1 MTRPIELNINID
13 LGIDFTQ
20 AASYLPGTL
29 FLMHQWYNLTSLY
42 VMSLLNEG
50 YPKNSM
56 QKTKKYLRIHN
67 LINFQPLKATED
79 STFVSVRST
88 HPSSFENINKMILK
102 QDYNQKGTHYSGIY
116 H

>member
-29 FLMHQWYNLTSLY
+29 FLMHQWYNSISLY

-50 YPKNSM
+50 YPKKLDAKN
-56 QKTKKYLRIHN
+56 KKV
-67 LINFQPLKATED
+67 P
-79 STFVSVRST
+79 
-88 HPSSFENINKMILK
+88 
-102 QDYNQKGTHYSGIY
+102 
-116 H
+116 